1 MAKISSLTHIKGVD
15 LSTAALISEIKMAY
29 SDPSAVLVM
38 TPRVDK
44 GEQPYAWI
52 GIRIEDSQ
60 FDAKLPL
67 NNDIMSFLIAFLQGR
82 ELPEVAD
89 FKIPEGVDNT
99 EAWLETH
106 YNEYAVEAKE
116 EKKETSST
124 DGVFYLNK
132 VLMFERGKITYPGK
146 RYESIL
152 SMLRA

>member
-1 MAKISSLTHIKGVD
+1 MAVKNFFTHIKGVD
-15 LSTAALISEIKMAY
+15 LSAAELVSEIKMAY

-67 NNDIMSFLIAFLQGR
+67 NKDIMSFLIAFLQGR
-82 ELPEVAD
+82 ELPEVVD

>member
-1 MAKISSLTHIKGVD
+1 MAVKNIFTHIKGVD
-15 LSTAALISEIKMAY
+15 LSTAELVAEIKLAY
-29 SDPSAVLVM
+29 SEPKAVLVM

-67 NNDIMSFLIAFLQGR
+67 NKDIMSFLIAFLQGR
-82 ELPEVAD
+82 ELPEVVD